1 MANYKEKIA
10 SIDEEMQQLAN
21 RKKEYIQRERAAER
35 KARNHRIC
43 KRGGHLESVLPALI
57 NLTDEQFNM
66 FIKRTL
72 LTEYATRELDKIKPQ
87 TAPTE
92 SPETEGATEQTAD
105 VPAEKPGES
114 AKTSATTANANAEKS
129 RNGAA

>member
-1 MANYKEKIA
+1 MANYKDKIA
-10 SIDEEMQQLAN
+10 NIDEEMQQLAN

-105 VPAEKPGES
+105 VPAEKPNEA
-114 AKTSATTANANAEKS
+114 AKTSAITANTNTEKP

>member
-43 KRGGHLESVLPALI
+43 KRGGHLESVLPALVK
-57 NLTDEQFNM
+57 LTDEQFNM

-72 LTEYATRELDKIKPQ
+72 LTEYATRELDKIKPH